1 MTMSHT
7 YAHLLVHV
15 VFSTKGRAPLLT
27 PELHPRLFPYLGGIV
42 RELTGTALLING
54 TADHVHLLLRLP
66 ATCAL
71 ADLLRTLKANS
82 SRWIHEAFQNPERLA
97 WQTGYGAFSVSVSNA
112 DRVLSYIRRQ
122 EQHHRRLSFQ
132 EEFVALLRRHGL
144 TYDERQL
151 WD

>member
-1 MTMSHT
+1 MSHT

-15 VFSTKGRAPLLT
+15 VFSTKDRAPRLT
-27 PELHPRLFPYLGGIV
+27 PELQPRLFPYMGGIV

-54 TADHVHLLLRLP
+54 TTDHVHLLLRLP

-71 ADLLRTLKANS
+71 ADLVRTVKANS
-82 SRWIHEAFQNPERLA
+82 SRWIHEDFPNPDRFA
-97 WQTGYGAFSVSVSNA
+97 WQTGYGAFSVSESNCA
-112 DRVLSYIRRQ
+112 RVLNYIRRQ

-132 EEFVALLRRHGL
+132 DEFVAFLQRHGL
-144 TYDERQL
+144 EYDERHL